1 MHVYTVRTT
10 RSAMEACALLESTP
24 GLKHYMGHKGRPLGA
39 SMPNF
44 DWQNGLLPDP
54 MHNIS
59 NVCKMLLRCL
69 VGFKTSYGALYT
81 SWGRLTD
88 SRHRAECE
96 LLGIFP
102 RVWRGA
108 PLPWRFNGMDHDQV
122 CTNSH
127 TTYTLHKVTTLVS
140 TYPHFINTS

>member
-1 MHVYTVRTT
+1 
-10 RSAMEACALLESTP
+10 MEACALLESTP

-44 DWQNGLLPDP
+44 SWQNGLLPDP

-122 CTNSH
+122 CTGLYQQSH
-127 TTYTLHKVTTLVS
+127 NIHITQSNNTCFNIPTLHQHIL
-140 TYPHFINTS
+140 ILI